1 LVEFFGNSV
10 GIKKTPREPAA
21 PSGLTEGN
29 EAYPT
34 DHRAIRHQARRE
46 KDDHAP
52 TTIRQATKGAASCIL
67 RHCLVIERYLGST
80 GALHR
85 RARRQ
90 NELERAVAPAFSPM

>member
-1 LVEFFGNSV
+1 VEFFGNSV
-10 GIKKTPREPAA
+10 GIKKSPREPAA

-34 DHRAIRHQARRE
+34 DIEPSDQARRE